1 MRKPSVCSS
10 ILLIMALA
18 LSVGALGAQTKSV
31 LPQRHQDWLSNE
43 VSLLITR
50 PERAAFLALKSDQ
63 ERDMFIERFWEIRNP
78 DPGTGRNEFKEE
90 FYRRVAW
97 AAAHFGRDAGT
108 EGWRSDRGR
117 TYILFGRPQTTM
129 SYNGNQELYPT
140 ELWFYSNPGL
150 AELPPFFYILF
161 FDKDG
166 IGGYRFY
173 HPYADGP
180 DKLMRAGPTKAQAY
194 HYLRGISNELAR
206 ASLTFIPGEPVDTE
220 TFSGSMASGRIL
232 DGVNGYREM
241 PSYVSLVQQR
251 AARLERISTRID
263 YDVARTNLLTFV
275 AYEQGEPW
283 LHWQVEVRDPLQAK
297 AAAGKVHYQVAARLF
312 ANGRMVL
319 ERTDKPS
326 FAVSDAASADLA
338 RRPWIYEDRM
348 PVSEGRYRLAVSIQ
362 NQANGRLYE
371 ATKEV
376 VVERPKDRATISEL
390 LIAAKR
396 EPDTRERAF
405 QFSGVKFSPSPQGH
419 VSAAPGLL
427 ICYQVSAP
435 APRPAELSVEYIIGN
450 VATKFR
456 RTLEDK
462 LDLRMADSS
471 GTLLTAKTL
480 SIADVPPGNY
490 QLVVQIKDPQSGRM
504 TARSAAVVV
513 LAESNEIPP
522 IVVSPVRTVS
532 REWQAAVKYERALCL
547 LAQDRPKDAIAS
559 LEASKSL
566 SPNPA
571 VEGLLM
577 HLYESTGRSL
587 PGPAKVNLTN
597 KEKL

>member
-1 MRKPSVCSS
+1 MRKRTIRTS
-10 ILLIMALA
+10 ISLLIGLLMAAGLLCAQAKPALA
-18 LSVGALGAQTKSV
+18 K
-31 LPQRHQDWLSNE
+31 RHQDWLSNE

-50 PERAAFLALKSDQ
+50 PERTAFLALKTDLD
-63 ERDMFIERFWEIRNP
+63 RDAFVERFWEIRNP

-97 AAAHFGRDAGT
+97 AAAHYGRDAGS

-129 SYNGNQELYPT
+129 NYHGNQELYPT

-150 AELPPFFYILF
+150 SELPPFFYILF

-194 HYLRGISNELAR
+194 QYLRGVSNELAR
-206 ASLTFIPGEPVDTE
+206 ASLTFIPGEPADTE

-251 AARLERISTRID
+251 AARLERITTRID

-275 AYEQGEPW
+275 TYEKGEPW
-283 LHWQVEVRDPLQAK
+283 LHWQIEVRDPLQAK
-297 AAAGKVHYQVAARLF
+297 ASSGQVQYRVAARLY
-312 ANGRMVL
+312 ANGRLVL
-319 ERTDKPS
+319 ERTDKPA
-326 FAVSDAASADLA
+326 FAVPDPPPADLA
-338 RRPWIYEDRM
+338 KRPWIYEDRM
-348 PVSEGRYRLAVSIQ
+348 PVSEGRYRLAIAVQ
-362 NQANGRLYE
+362 NPASGRLYE
-371 ATKEV
+371 ATKEFI
-376 VVERPKDRATISEL
+376 VERPGDRPTISEL
-390 LIAAKR
+390 LIVAKR

-419 VSAAPGLL
+419 VSAAPGLM

-435 APRPAELSVEYIIGN
+435 EPRPAELSVEYIIGN

-480 SIADVPPGNY
+480 PMADVPPGNY
-490 QLVVQIKDPQSGRM
+490 QLVVQVRDPKTGKIS
-504 TARSAAVVV
+504 ARSAPVVV
-513 LAESNEIPP
+513 LAESNEPVP
-522 IVVSPVRTVS
+522 IVISPVRTVS

-547 LAQDRPKDAIAS
+547 LSQDRPAEAIVS
-559 LEASKSL
+559 LEASRSL

-571 VEGLLM
+571 VEGLLL
-577 HLYESTGRSL
+577 HLYERTGRSVN
-587 PGPAKVNLTN
+587 GPAIVNPIN
-597 KEKL
+597 KEKS